1 MPIGKDVDWSEG
13 LAITGAVLKLAQ
25 IVGESYGL
33 PQDAKN
39 LLSGASV
46 FLLFASVFV
55 WLRTSRK
62 RLEKIEGISEKVK
75 AIDATVQ
82 KLDPIA
88 AAISTLEGEFK
99 SIDTIARYGAGG
111 THLAKL
117 LRTEHHVFGKTGGQ
131 TLSDVV
137 LDLYSRAAQDLH
149 GFTTA
154 TGNQHKVEL
163 SEYHV
168 VDKFL
173 FRLIN
178 ALPIGTVWL
187 GATRL
192 QSSDAWTEG
201 IAEPSYFQFDYVACQ
216 RTSAKTMRYLRLWCF
231 DSLQRQEEA
240 RDVMLR
246 QMKFGIEVKALRSQ
260 RLKDFSIIWVPKEGA
275 PAESAHGLDTQQ
287 LFNELALG
295 QRFQS
300 LCGIEFRAR
309 GGKELDAMTLY
320 GPGHDEFRSMFSEFV
335 SSWQVAEV
343 PTHSAEAS
351 ENSGRLAKSKVI

>member
-1 MPIGKDVDWSEG
+1 VDWSEA
-13 LAITGAVLKLAQ
+13 LAIAGGLLKLAQ

-33 PQDAKN
+33 SPEVKN
-39 LLSGASV
+39 FLSGASV

-62 RLEKIEGISEKVK
+62 RLEKVESIAEDLK
-75 AIDATVQ
+75 AVQ
-82 KLDPIA
+82 NSVGQLDSIA
-88 AAISTLEGEFK
+88 LAVRTLEAEFK

-117 LRTEHHVFGKTGGQ
+117 LRTEHHVFGVTGGK

-154 TGNQHKVEL
+154 TDSQHKVEL
-163 SEYHV
+163 REYHV

-178 ALPIGTVWL
+178 DLPKGTVWL
-187 GATRL
+187 GVTRL

-201 IAEPSYFQFDYVACQ
+201 LAERSYFDFDYVARK

-231 DSLQRQEEA
+231 DDVQRQTA
-240 RDVMLR
+240 AQDIMLH
-246 QMKFGIEVKALRSQ
+246 QADSGIEIKALHSHK
-260 RLKDFSIIWVPKEGA
+260 LKDMSLIWVPKE
-275 PAESAHGLDTQQ
+275 
-287 LFNELALG
+287 ELQWKAL
-295 QRFQS
+295 
-300 LCGIEFRAR
+300 
-309 GGKELDAMTLY
+309 
-320 GPGHDEFRSMFSEFV
+320 
-335 SSWQVAEV
+335 
-343 PTHSAEAS
+343 
-351 ENSGRLAKSKVI
+351 NS